1 MTEGLFVLIVIYA
14 AYVFYVV
21 LNDKKTIAKFIT
33 PTTELEK
40 QAVSVESLPFKSA
53 LTEKTT
59 IKTLEENITKKPAP
73 TTKQTT
79 QKKGLKDPKTGDIAT
94 TYSNYRF
101 SKRWIKEALVTEGLL
116 EKVYKNNELNAEI
129 EASIK
134 AAIAKLES
142 IEKYKV

>member
-1 MTEGLFVLIVIYA
+1 MCIR
-14 AYVFYVV
+14 
-21 LNDKKTIAKFIT
+21 DR
-33 PTTELEK
+33 
-40 QAVSVESLPFKSA
+40 
-53 LTEKTT
+53 
-59 IKTLEENITKKPAP
+59 
-73 TTKQTT
+73 
-79 QKKGLKDPKTGDIAT
+79 GLKDPKTGDIAT

-142 IEKYKV
+142 IEQYKV

>member
-1 MTEGLFVLIVIYA
+1 MTEGLFVLIVIYV

-33 PTTELEK
+33 PTTEPKK
-40 QAVSVESLPFKSA
+40 QVVSVEYSSPESA
-53 LTEKTT
+53 LPKTETTTTPEENFTEKPST
-59 IKTLEENITKKPAP
+59 

-116 EKVYKNNELNAEI
+116 EKVYKNNELNTEI

-134 AAIAKLES
+134 AAIAKLEK
-142 IEKYKV
+142 IEQYKV